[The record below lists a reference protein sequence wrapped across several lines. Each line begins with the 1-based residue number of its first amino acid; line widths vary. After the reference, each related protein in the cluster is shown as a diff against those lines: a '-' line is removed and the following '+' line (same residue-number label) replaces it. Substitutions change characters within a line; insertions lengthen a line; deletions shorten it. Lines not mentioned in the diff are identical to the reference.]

1 MTRRAMIVW
10 AALAA
15 AGCRSEAPSKADAGT
30 GAPQASEQARGATEG
45 ASGGASEGAGEPDQG
60 APTPP
65 VPTAA
70 EAPGAPEAAEPIDP
84 ALLITTED
92 LARELGGIA
101 VLDVR
106 GEAAW
111 ETGRVPGALPM
122 PLYAL
127 ATSAPV
133 RAGRVVVVDP
143 GYGSQALDA
152 VAALRADGRDAR
164 LLSGGMAGWCKDA
177 RPVEGSCAGVDH
189 MDASSVIA
197 DLACPGRVTLLAVR
211 APGDQ
216 ERARDLLPGARV
228 VGWTDPADVAS
239 AARAVAASTLVIVAE
254 TADVDLLRAALPPL
268 PPLVFFADGGIEA
281 VERARQVQ
289 RAAATHPAIVTR
301 GTTGAASD
309 QGIRSPKGCG
319 CR

>member
-1 MTRRAMIVW
+1 MTRRVIIVW
-10 AALAA
+10 AALAV
-15 AGCRSEAPSKADAGT
+15 AGCRSGAPSRADAGT
-30 GAPQASEQARGATEG
+30 GAPQVGEEARGTTEA
-45 ASGGASEGAGEPDQG
+45 ASAEADEPERGGPSGS
-60 APTPP
+60 APT
-65 VPTAA
+65 VV
-70 EAPGAPEAAEPIDP
+70 EAPGAPEAPEPIDP
-84 ALLITTED
+84 ALLITTEE

-101 VLDVR
+101 VVDVR

-111 ETGRVPGALPM
+111 EAGRIPGALPV

-152 VAALRADGRDAR
+152 VAALRADGRDTR
-164 LLSGGMAGWCKDA
+164 LLSGGMAGWCKGA

-211 APGDQ
+211 VPGDQ
-216 ERARDLLPGARV
+216 ARAADLLPGARV

-268 PPLVFFADGGIEA
+268 SPLVFFADGGIEA

-289 RAAATHPAIVTR
+289 RASATHPAIVTR
-301 GTTGAASD
+301 GTSGAAPD